1 MAQGLVA
8 ALRLGY
14 ISFAAGIY
22 TNNPICIKN
31 NCINPIFP
39 GLEDLHRLANTTKW
53 YCTSMEDTALAIGF
67 CKGAVNYHIAVPEPQ
82 VPDESSVQ
90 ALVRKQDRAANTA
103 YFAHLNGLGKDP
115 WEHPDPENSDD
126 CIRSIWKMV
135 CYTYFPRAEPGCARG
150 SLMEYIRPCQSSCA
164 NYINACSVECC
175 DESVQCVFT
184 HQKKLTKTTV
194 LATSGYEPHDG
205 PSSFCTGSA
214 HRSGGFGLA
223 LLLAVLSS
231 LSGETFGFRLRSRPS
246 VVSFAVLGVFL
257 SVALQGCDSA
267 VVHSIGNWRQEED
280 HLVKF
285 QFVPPGASSKEAVL
299 NSCSLPGLSPTLQCS
314 GHGGC
319 HTWEK
324 TADANPTQFC
334 RCDAEWADPEC
345 RTRRKSQVVAYLLA
359 TFLGVVGADRFYL
372 GLVLSGWL
380 KLLALGSLTVFWITE
395 VLITGSAPV
404 NLNKDL
410 RSWGGLMKV
419 LTFLALGSWYF
430 IDVIRTGSA
439 PVETNSFR
447 TAADLPREAFV
458 ACTVFLAMIAGF
470 LFAGWS
476 VSHDVA
482 AKRRSISLM
491 QNAYAQEKAA
501 LDATVMTTD
510 LLYKETGPTNQTQTS
525 ICGVEANTGE
535 HYRRQEAVKDTVG
548 LLDAYGLRKD
558 LLIQTMSVHVLQ
570 GHRTWQGKQMT
581 EGVVSI
587 AMAFSTC
594 LIVGGREQMT
604 VQHGVHILSVPRS
617 ERSRSRSFPDVGAT
631 TEAKV
636 LLQMKIKVLQ
646 RSQQDYLGATSS
658 DITRHFRNADPDLHP
673 FERAREYQR
682 ALKAIKMEK
691 IFAKPFVKALEGHTD
706 SVKCMAIARK
716 GAAPL
721 LSGSCNGEL
730 RLWNMQHLI
739 CGSAV
744 TKAHEGFVRGVTMS
758 PDGRLA
764 FSCGD
769 DKAAKMW
776 RIQAKACEISEEPEA
791 VYHMAYIPGAI
802 DHHWQKKMFVTVG
815 DTVDVWDYSRSTPVS
830 SFEWGCERVITSRF
844 NPAES
849 ALLASTAVDR
859 SVGLY
864 DLRGNAPIRKA
875 GRRAPACLS
884 AAVARHRGERAE
896 LGGQVIL
903 KLRSNGICWNPMRP
917 MSFTVANEDCSLY
930 TFDMRKLSAATGR
943 HWDHVMAVLDVDYA
957 PNGQEF
963 VSASY
968 DNTVRLW
975 DVNSQ
980 RSKEVYHGKRMQRVL
995 CCHYTPDGRFVLS
1008 GSEDTN
1014 IRVWKAKA
1022 DQKLGV
1028 ASARESRAE
1037 AYREVLKKK
1046 FSKMPEIAR
1055 IKRHKHVPKM
1065 IKSIGNKRRI
1075 MKEARQ
1081 RKDANRRKHS
1091 KPGTMEHEPMKKRL
1105 IVKELE

>member
-1 MAQGLVA
+1 MK
-8 ALRLGY
+8 
-14 ISFAAGIY
+14 ISVISG
-22 TNNPICIKN
+22 
-31 NCINPIFP
+31 INPIFP

-419 LTFLALGSWYF
+419 LTFLALGSSLAGSWSWRSWRH
-430 IDVIRTGSA
+430 IDIDAEV
-439 PVETNSFR
+439 
-447 TAADLPREAFV
+447 
-458 ACTVFLAMIAGF
+458 
-470 LFAGWS
+470 
-476 VSHDVA
+476 
-482 AKRRSISLM
+482 RS
-491 QNAYAQEKAA
+491 
-501 LDATVMTTD
+501 
-510 LLYKETGPTNQTQTS
+510 
-525 ICGVEANTGE
+525 
-535 HYRRQEAVKDTVG
+535 
-548 LLDAYGLRKD
+548 
-558 LLIQTMSVHVLQ
+558 
-570 GHRTWQGKQMT
+570 
-581 EGVVSI
+581 
-587 AMAFSTC
+587 
-594 LIVGGREQMT
+594 
-604 VQHGVHILSVPRS
+604 
-617 ERSRSRSFPDVGAT
+617 
-631 TEAKV
+631 
-636 LLQMKIKVLQ
+636 
-646 RSQQDYLGATSS
+646 
-658 DITRHFRNADPDLHP
+658 
-673 FERAREYQR
+673 
-682 ALKAIKMEK
+682 
-691 IFAKPFVKALEGHTD
+691 
-706 SVKCMAIARK
+706 
-716 GAAPL
+716 
-721 LSGSCNGEL
+721 
-730 RLWNMQHLI
+730 
-739 CGSAV
+739 
-744 TKAHEGFVRGVTMS
+744 
-758 PDGRLA
+758 
-764 FSCGD
+764 
-769 DKAAKMW
+769 
-776 RIQAKACEISEEPEA
+776 
-791 VYHMAYIPGAI
+791 
-802 DHHWQKKMFVTVG
+802 
-815 DTVDVWDYSRSTPVS
+815 
-830 SFEWGCERVITSRF
+830 
-844 NPAES
+844 
-849 ALLASTAVDR
+849 
-859 SVGLY
+859 
-864 DLRGNAPIRKA
+864 
-875 GRRAPACLS
+875 
-884 AAVARHRGERAE
+884 
-896 LGGQVIL
+896 
-903 KLRSNGICWNPMRP
+903 
-917 MSFTVANEDCSLY
+917 
-930 TFDMRKLSAATGR
+930 
-943 HWDHVMAVLDVDYA
+943 
-957 PNGQEF
+957 
-963 VSASY
+963 
-968 DNTVRLW
+968 
-975 DVNSQ
+975 
-980 RSKEVYHGKRMQRVL
+980 
-995 CCHYTPDGRFVLS
+995 
-1008 GSEDTN
+1008 
-1014 IRVWKAKA
+1014 
-1022 DQKLGV
+1022 
-1028 ASARESRAE
+1028 
-1037 AYREVLKKK
+1037 
-1046 FSKMPEIAR
+1046 
-1055 IKRHKHVPKM
+1055 
-1065 IKSIGNKRRI
+1065 
-1075 MKEARQ
+1075 
-1081 RKDANRRKHS
+1081 
-1091 KPGTMEHEPMKKRL
+1091 
-1105 IVKELE
+1105 

>member
-447 TAADLPREAFV
+447 TAADLPREA
-458 ACTVFLAMIAGF
+458 
-470 LFAGWS
+470 
-476 VSHDVA
+476 
-482 AKRRSISLM
+482 
-491 QNAYAQEKAA
+491 
-501 LDATVMTTD
+501 
-510 LLYKETGPTNQTQTS
+510 
-525 ICGVEANTGE
+525 
-535 HYRRQEAVKDTVG
+535 VKDTVG

-570 GHRTWQGKQMT
+570 GQGKQMT

-864 DLRGNAPIRKA
+864 DLRGNAPIRK
-875 GRRAPACLS
+875 
-884 AAVARHRGERAE
+884 
-896 LGGQVIL
+896 VIL